1 MTDLN
6 SVTVIGRLTKDV
18 DLRVMQNG
26 TAVGNMSVAV
36 NHAVK
41 KGEQWED
48 EASFFEVTLWGKQ
61 AEALKPYLMKGQQV
75 AVQGYLKQSTWE
87 KDGEKRSKV
96 VIIADNLQLVG
107 GKRDGS
113 TGSGTY
119 NNAGNNAGY
128 NNNASNAGN
137 SGYQAPEPPPQQQMG
152 FSEDI
157 PF

>member
-18 DLRVMQNG
+18 DLRYMANG
-26 TAVGNMSVAV
+26 NAVGNMSIAV
-36 NHAVK
+36 NRSVK

-61 AEALKPYLMKGQQV
+61 AEALKPYLTKGQQIV
-75 AVQGYLKQSTWE
+75 VQGYLKQSSWD

-96 VIIADNLQLVG
+96 VIIAENIQLVG
-107 GKRDGS
+107 GKRDGNS
-113 TGSGTY
+113 GSGY
-119 NNAGNNAGY
+119 S
-128 NNNASNAGN
+128 NNASSVSN
-137 SGYQAPEPPPQQQMG
+137 SGYQTPEPPQQSEMA

>member
-6 SVTVIGRLTKDV
+6 SVSVIGRLCKDV
-18 DLRVMQNG
+18 DLRFMQNG

-36 NHAVK
+36 NRAVK

-61 AEALKPYLMKGQQV
+61 AEALKPYLLKGQQV

-107 GKRDGS
+107 GKRDSGS
-113 TGSGTY
+113 NSSVSGASY
-119 NNAGNNAGY
+119 GGNTE
-128 NNNASNAGN
+128 
-137 SGYQAPEPPPQQQMG
+137 YQTPEPPHQTEMH